1 MPTKLVVDITAGTEE
16 YVEMTAEE
24 IAQREADSAARQAV
38 MEAEEAAAAKRAAD
52 TASGVRLFNSSVV
65 TFVVSD
71 VPSILKVVCVC
82 SLILYPFYE
91 AFKP

>member
-24 IAQREADSAARQAV
+24 IAQREADSAARQAE

-52 TASGVRLFNSSVV
+52 KASG
-65 TFVVSD
+65 D
-71 VPSILKVVCVC
+71 AKLKELGLTDDEIA
-82 SLILYPFYE
+82 SR
-91 AFKP
+91 

>member
-24 IAQREADSAARQAV
+24 IAQREADSAARQAE

-52 TASGVRLFNSSVV
+52 KESG
-65 TFVVSD
+65 D
-71 VPSILKVVCVC
+71 AKLKALCLTVDA
-82 SLILYPFYE
+82 I
-91 AFKP
+91 AAR

>member
-24 IAQREADSAARQAV
+24 IAQREADSAARQAE

-52 TASGVRLFNSSVV
+52 KASG
-65 TFVVSD
+65 D
-71 VPSILKVVCVC
+71 AKLKE
-82 SLILYPFYE
+82 LGLTDDEI
-91 AFKP
+91 AAR

>member
-24 IAQREADSAARQAV
+24 IAQREADSAARQAE

-52 TASGVRLFNSSVV
+52 KALG
-65 TFVVSD
+65 D
-71 VPSILKVVCVC
+71 AKLKE
-82 SLILYPFYE
+82 LGLTDDEI
-91 AFKP
+91 AAR